1 MDDLFLVFTLSG
13 NIELHIHIQCVSLQ
27 GEDDEHIKP
36 KAQSLKNPQFL
47 THNGCAEY
55 YPIWK
60 TPLFVGGR
68 LKDLINGS
76 SVDKQ
81 GSIAERKLSYEKDL
95 FVGGRLKDLINGS
108 SVDKQG
114 SIAERKLSYEKE
126 LEECRSM
133 N

>member
-1 MDDLFLVFTLSG
+1 M
-13 NIELHIHIQCVSLQ
+13 HIHIQCDLLQ
-27 GEDDEHIKP
+27 GEDDDHIKP

-60 TPLFVGGR
+60 TPMFVGGR

-81 GSIAERKLSYEKDL
+81 VERPEVAIQLVDQLLSNCRSTL
-95 FVGGRLKDLINGS
+95 GGRLSTSLPRR
-108 SVDKQG
+108 VDQQW
-114 SIAERKLSYEKE
+114 Y
-126 LEECRSM
+126 M
-133 N
+133 NRAHQ

>member
-1 MDDLFLVFTLSG
+1 MYDLFLVFTLSG

-81 GSIAERKLSYEKDL
+81 ESIEERKLSY
-95 FVGGRLKDLINGS
+95 
-108 SVDKQG
+108 Q
-114 SIAERKLSYEKE
+114 KE